1 MSNENASLARVVERA
16 WRDPAFKRQLMA
28 DPNKILAAAGL
39 AIPSGVKMK
48 VLETTDT
55 TGYFILPTAPSGG
68 ELSDAA
74 LEAVAGG
81 RNVHSSGTSVI

>member
-1 MSNENASLARVVERA
+1 MSINENASLAGVVERA

-28 DPNKILAAAGL
+28 DPNKVLTQAGL
-39 AIPSGVKMK
+39 AIPAGMKMQ
-48 VLETTDT
+48 VVESSNT
-55 TGYFILPTAPSGG
+55 TGYFILPPAPSAG

-81 RNVHSSGTSVI
+81 RAVLNPSGG